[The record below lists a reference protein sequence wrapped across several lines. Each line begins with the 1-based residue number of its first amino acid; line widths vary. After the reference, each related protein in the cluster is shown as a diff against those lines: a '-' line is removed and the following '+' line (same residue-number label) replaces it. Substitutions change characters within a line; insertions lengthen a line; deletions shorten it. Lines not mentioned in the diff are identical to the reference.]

1 MFIGLST
8 TFVHQT
14 DHRILFMILQS
25 LIQELDAERERRWK
39 AEQAARKMVDA
50 IKELQLKGFSPFSV
64 LSRVVRIVADV
75 SMQWREK
82 FSLQTIVY
90 LVRFPVPKPC
100 VLWVTFACFFSLLYS
115 EKLRDTPVSLPGK
128 KNYALCSHAITT

>member
-8 TFVHQT
+8 TIVHKT
-14 DHRILFMILQS
+14 DHRILFMMLQS

-64 LSRVVRIVADV
+64 LSRVVRIIADV

-90 LVRFPVPKPC
+90 LVRFPEPRTGTTLVEAECANAAPT
-100 VLWVTFACFFSLLYS
+100 LLHSLQL
-115 EKLRDTPVSLPGK
+115 L
-128 KNYALCSHAITT
+128 

>member
-14 DHRILFMILQS
+14 DHRILFMMLQS

-64 LSRVVRIVADV
+64 LSRVVRIIADV
-75 SMQWREK
+75 SMQWRKK

-100 VLWVTFACFFSLLYS
+100 VLWVKFACFFLYSTLLYS
-115 EKLRDTPVSLPGK
+115 TLL
-128 KNYALCSHAITT
+128 